1 MLNIYLGGI
10 NMTFGLFNLL
20 FAVALTFLLTVGLM
34 YAVSGNDNPTP
45 TQIRN
50 RIIMRRKW
58 RKIKKALTP
67 DDIIFPMLLGL
78 LGLGIVGYLAVQL
91 SIGGIG

>member
-1 MLNIYLGGI
+1 M
-10 NMTFGLFNLL
+10 
-20 FAVALTFLLTVGLM
+20 FAT
-34 YAVSGNDNPTP
+34 SGNDNPTP
-45 TQIRN
+45 AQIRN

-67 DDIIFPMLLGL
+67 DEIIFPMLLGL
-78 LGLGIVGYLAVQL
+78 LVLGIVGYLAVQL

>member
-1 MLNIYLGGI
+1 ME
-10 NMTFGLFNLL
+10 FGLLNML

-34 YAVSGNDNPTP
+34 YATSGNDNPTP
-45 TQIRN
+45 AQIRN

-78 LGLGIVGYLAVQL
+78 LGLGLVGYLAVQVSL
-91 SIGGIG
+91 GGL

>member
-10 NMTFGLFNLL
+10 NMTFGLYNLL
-20 FAVALTFLLTVGLM
+20 FAVALTFLLTLGLM

-78 LGLGIVGYLAVQL
+78 LGLGIIGYLAVQL

>member
-1 MLNIYLGGI
+1 
-10 NMTFGLFNLL
+10 MTFGLYNLL

-34 YAVSGNDNPTP
+34 FAVSGNDNPTP

-67 DDIIFPMLLGL
+67 DEVIFPMLLGL
-78 LGLGIVGYLAVQL
+78 LVLGLVGYLAVQL
-91 SIGGIG
+91 SLGGVK

>member
-1 MLNIYLGGI
+1 
-10 NMTFGLFNLL
+10 MTFGLYNLL
-20 FAVALTFLLTVGLM
+20 FAVALTFLLTLGLM
-34 YAVSGNDNPTP
+34 YAVSGEDNPTP
-45 TQIRN
+45 TQIKN

-67 DDIIFPMLLGL
+67 DEVIFPMLLGL
-78 LGLGIVGYLAVQL
+78 LVLGLVGYLAVQL

>member
-1 MLNIYLGGI
+1 
-10 NMTFGLFNLL
+10 MTFGLYNLL

-34 YAVSGNDNPTP
+34 FAVSGNDNPTP
-45 TQIRN
+45 TRIRN

-67 DDIIFPMLLGL
+67 DEVIFPMLLGL
-78 LGLGIVGYLAVQL
+78 LVLGLVGYLAVQL
-91 SIGGIG
+91 SLGGVK

>member
-1 MLNIYLGGI
+1 MMKEFIKWLE
-10 NMTFGLFNLL
+10 
-20 FAVALTFLLTVGLM
+20 
-34 YAVSGNDNPTP
+34 SDNPTP
-45 TQIRN
+45 TQIKN

-78 LGLGIVGYLAVQL
+78 LGLGIIGYLAVQL

>member
-1 MLNIYLGGI
+1 
-10 NMTFGLFNLL
+10 MTFGLYNLL

-34 YAVSGNDNPTP
+34 FAVSGDDNPTP

-58 RKIKKALTP
+58 KKIKKALTP
-67 DDIIFPMLLGL
+67 DEVIFPMLLGL
-78 LGLGIVGYLAVQL
+78 LVLGLVGYLAVQL